1 MEQTKIFTAL
11 KGVRGRKAVDV
22 EGLETLLVR
31 FSELVADHPR
41 LKEVDINP
49 LLASSEKLIALDAR
63 ILIFGRDIKDEDL
76 PHIAIERA

>member
-11 KGVRGRKAVDV
+11 KGVRGRNAVDV

-41 LKEVDINP
+41 LREIDINP
-49 LLASSEKLIALDAR
+49 LLASPEKLLALDAR
-63 ILIFGRDIKDEDL
+63 VLLFGSDIRDDDL
-76 PHIAIERA
+76 PQLAIQRA